1 MSGGSRIDPAVKKP
15 LVLSLV
21 IVVVGLAVLGSG
33 PLRSG
38 KVPVTAVVV
47 LVLALAVVVG
57 VAFAVWRLLDQRSHA
72 QREFDEYAEHLP
84 GRRMLTGISTTD
96 AKTKA
101 SQLLRVPEND
111 EKIPLDIVFSGD
123 TEKGRADVTE
133 N

>member
-1 MSGGSRIDPAVKKP
+1 MNSGSGIDPAVKKP
-15 LVLSLV
+15 LVLSVV

-38 KVPVTAVVV
+38 KVPVTALVV
-47 LVLALAVVVG
+47 LVAAAVVIG
-57 VAFAVWRLLDQRSHA
+57 AGYAVWRLLDQRSHA
-72 QREFDEYAEHLP
+72 QREFDTYAEHLP
-84 GRRMLTGISTTD
+84 GRRMLTGITTAD

-101 SQLLRVPEND
+101 FALLRVTEND
-111 EKIPLDIVFSGD
+111 EKIPLERVFSGD